1 MKYQDFFFSLKYHIF
16 TVRSEDLFL
25 SFTYEDIGVAVF
37 TNMISQ
43 SQEGFSLRRA
53 GVSFQIPL
61 PKCFFFKCA
70 FAVIEFF
77 SSL

>member
-1 MKYQDFFFSLKYHIF
+1 MKYQDFFFSVKYHIF

-37 TNMISQ
+37 TNMISP

-53 GVSFQIPL
+53 AVSFQIPL
-61 PKCFFFKCA
+61 PKCFFLNA
-70 FAVIEFF
+70 
-77 SSL
+77 LLLL